1 MTDEQA
7 AKDPSLRAQLL
18 AAAREFSLYL
28 PEPLEPEDCDELM
41 HILEP
46 VVTTQLA
53 VLRDLLRQREE
64 EIERLKRLADSQE
77 FRAEQAEGK
86 MRERYEAWQQVT
98 AKLAVMTAKYQEMVK
113 LYDKHHGTPCEEIRH
128 KQEVEALVAQL
139 AAMQGPGSPYA
150 RWQRMLEALER
161 RFPDPQPYQSSCPA
175 EARYLEAIDGLIA
188 QLAALRALL
197 RQREEEIEQLSLCGC
212 VDDKGHAF
220 AACQGCKGTGTRSS
234 I

>member
-1 MTDEQA
+1 MARLEHGLVKRYCDCDHLRMEPGAPLYQRETVYLAADVDSLLQQRQEELVKRMTAWNMLRDGYDE
-7 AKDPSLRAQLL
+7 SIAQLQ
-18 AAAREFSLYL
+18 
-28 PEPLEPEDCDELM
+28 
-41 HILEP
+41 H
-46 VVTTQLA
+46 
-53 VLRDLLRQREE
+53 
-64 EIERLKRLADSQE
+64 
-77 FRAEQAEGK
+77 
-86 MRERYEAWQQVT
+86 
-98 AKLAVMTAKYQEMVK
+98 
-113 LYDKHHGTPCEEIRH
+113 
-128 KQEVEALVAQL
+128 QL
-139 AAMQGPGSPYA
+139 AAMTGPGSPYA